1 MILIKL
7 FLLTG
12 SFFCMLS
19 VMLGAFAAHGLKS
32 RLTEYS
38 LGVFKTAAEY
48 QMMHGLAL
56 IAVAILIKWGIN
68 LTMAGGFFIAGML
81 FFSGSLYLLAL
92 SGMKW
97 LGPITPL
104 GGLCFIIGWVVI
116 LVQVARFKF

>member
-1 MILIKL
+1 MIKL
-7 FLLTG
+7 FLMAG
-12 SFFCMLS
+12 SIFCMLS

-32 RLTEYS
+32 RLSEYS

-48 QMMHGLAL
+48 QMVHGLAL

-68 LTMAGGFFIAGML
+68 LSWVGGFFITGTL
-81 FFSGSLYLLAL
+81 LFSGSLYLLAL
-92 SGMKW
+92 TGMKW

-104 GGLCFIIGWVVI
+104 GGLCFIIGWIVI

>member
-1 MILIKL
+1 MIKL
-7 FLLTG
+7 CLLTG

-48 QMMHGLAL
+48 QMVHGLAL

-68 LTMAGGFFIAGML
+68 LTVAGGFFIAGTL
-81 FFSGSLYLLAL
+81 LFSGSLYLLAL

>member
-1 MILIKL
+1 MIKL

-48 QMMHGLAL
+48 QMVHGLAL

-68 LTMAGGFFIAGML
+68 LTVAGGFFIAGTL
-81 FFSGSLYLLAL
+81 LFSGSLYLLAL

-116 LVQVARFKF
+116 LVQVARFKL

>member
-1 MILIKL
+1 MIKL

-48 QMMHGLAL
+48 QMVHGLAL

-68 LTMAGGFFIAGML
+68 LTVAGGFFIAGTL
-81 FFSGSLYLLAL
+81 LFSGSLYLLAL

-104 GGLCFIIGWVVI
+104 GGLCFIIGWAVI